1 MPQLQVESLAMTM
14 RFLALA
20 ALPLLALA
28 ACAPDPA
35 KDAARSAAEIAKA
48 PAVTVLGPGESCI
61 NRSQVRNTVVR
72 SDQVIDFEMQG
83 GKVYRNTLQS
93 RCPGLGWDRSITYE
107 TSIDQLCRPQI
118 VYVLQ
123 NIGGNLQRG
132 AGCSLGTFVPV
143 KYATRNER

>member
-1 MPQLQVESLAMTM
+1 MTT

-20 ALPLLALA
+20 ALPLLAVG
-28 ACAPDPA
+28 ACAPDPVA
-35 KDAARSAAEIAKA
+35 DAARSQAEIAKA
-48 PAVTVLGPGESCI
+48 PAATVLGPGESCI
-61 NRSQVRNTVVR
+61 NRSQVRRTVVR
-72 SDQVIDFEMQG
+72 SDQVVDFEMQG

-93 RCPGLGWDRSITYE
+93 RCPGLGWDRSITFE

-132 AGCSLGTFVPV
+132 AGCSLGEFVPV
-143 KYATRNER
+143 EYETKNGR